1 MIGSTGISSNF
12 RLLSKGFVGALIL
25 ATGLSCSDGST
36 APASSLAG
44 DLLSGASKSVVFQ
57 HSFAEKSAAA
67 DAAAAISA
75 SASVM
80 APSSVQGFAGSHVSS
95 LVATPTYSVF
105 PVAYAP
111 ETPAVMTKIVP
122 ASDDQVTAVST
133 GGWLFN
139 FYGNNYNIVFISS
152 NGFIG
157 FRNTIGDGY
166 KGGTMP
172 DANSAPYN
180 NLVALAWTDLDPS
193 APGAS
198 YSYGI
203 SGVAPNR
210 KFVVQWTNVPEYDLA
225 ADPTRQKTPGSPLGH
240 LTGQIVLSEG
250 TNDITL
256 YTTSLDISSSFHP
269 VTQGIENFGGTEA
282 AFLPGRVQAHYSVP
296 LVNDGVRFSL
306 SHVNQPP
313 VVVAPP
319 NIAVNADQGLCSA
332 VVKPGTPT
340 VKDDAAGWSVVGARS
355 DALALDA
362 AYPAR
367 QTSITW
373 TATDAGG
380 LKGAAAQT
388 VTVKDAQAPSIN
400 APEGVSVNADRGLA
414 TASLVLNAPAA
425 SDNCG
430 SVTVVGSR
438 SDAQPMSTGF
448 PVGVTTVT
456 WKATDAAGNSASATQ
471 AVTVSG
477 NQPPT
482 ISAPDVSM
490 TTDSSFCSAKFE
502 PKPNVSDDNPNG
514 LIVVGARSDKLAV
527 NMPYPKGLT
536 TITWTVT
543 DAGGL
548 TASAVQKVSVSDK
561 EKPWISKLSDKAVGN
576 AASSASASVTVE
588 NPSAGDNC
596 KILSLKGER
605 NDGADL
611 KAPYP
616 IGTTVITWSA
626 LDSSANLRT
635 ATQSVTVLD
644 VSAPVFDVMPAMTV
658 NATSPAGAVVSFTP
672 HATDNVG
679 VAYLGCSPV
688 SGGVFP
694 IGLTTVNCVAKDAA
708 GNEAHASFTVT
719 VLGAHDQI
727 GNLMAKITAL
737 NLAPGVANPLLNQL
751 ETAYRNPGNGDS
763 HVACVKMGD
772 FLNLLQG
779 VRADALSRQSNTQ
792 FADDARRIMA
802 VMGC

>member
-1 MIGSTGISSNF
+1 MIGSTGFSSNF
-12 RLLSKGFVGALIL
+12 RLLSKGFVGALIM

-44 DLLSGASKSVVFQ
+44 DLISGAAKSVTFQ

-67 DAAAAISA
+67 DAAAAMSA
-75 SASVM
+75 ASSVV
-80 APSSVQGFAGSHVSS
+80 APSSMQGFAGSRISS
-95 LVATPTYSVF
+95 VVATPMYSVF

-122 ASDDQVTAVST
+122 AGDDQVTAVST

-166 KGGTMP
+166 KGGSIP
-172 DANSAPYN
+172 NAGDAPYN
-180 NLVALAWTDLDPS
+180 NLIALAWTDLDPS
-193 APGAS
+193 AAGAS

-203 SGVAPNR
+203 VGTAPNR

-250 TNDITL
+250 SNDITM

-269 VTQGIENFGGTEA
+269 VTQGIENFGGDEA

-296 LVNDGVRFSL
+296 LVNDGVRFSY
-306 SHVNQPP
+306 SHVNQAP
-313 VVVAPP
+313 VVVAPA
-319 NIAVNADQGLCSA
+319 NIAVNADAGLCSA
-332 VVKPGTPT
+332 VVNPGTPT
-340 VKDDAAGWSVVGARS
+340 VKDDAAGWSVVGVRS

-367 QTSITW
+367 QTAITW

-380 LKGAAAQT
+380 LKGSAAQT
-388 VTVKDAQAPSIN
+388 VTVKDAQAPTIN
-400 APEGVSVNADRGLA
+400 APAGVSVNADRGLSTA
-414 TASLVLNAPAA
+414 TVVLNAPAA

-430 SVTVVGSR
+430 NVTVVGSR

-456 WKATDAAGNSASATQ
+456 WKATDAAGNSASASQT
-471 AVTVSG
+471 VTVSG

-482 ISAPDVSM
+482 ISAPDVSLS
-490 TTDSSFCSAKFE
+490 TDSSFCSAKFE

-514 LIVVGARSDKLAV
+514 LVVVGARSDKLAV

-548 TASAVQKVSVSDK
+548 TASAVQRVTVSDRERPSIAQPANK
-561 EKPWISKLSDKAVGN
+561 SAGAT
-576 AASSASASVTVE
+576 AASANVALE
-588 NPSAGDNC
+588 NPAADDNC
-596 KILSLKGER
+596 KIVTVKGQR
-605 NDGADL
+605 NDGAAL
-611 KAPYP
+611 SAPYP

-626 LDSSANLRT
+626 VDPSLNLRT
-635 ATQSVTVLD
+635 TTQSVTVLD
-644 VSAPVFDVMPAMTV
+644 ISPPVFDAMPAMTV
-658 NATSPAGAVVSFTP
+658 NATMPSGAVVRFAP

-679 VAYLGCSPV
+679 VTYLGCSPV

-694 IGLTTVNCVAKDAA
+694 IGKSTVNCVAKDAA
-708 GNEAHASFTVT
+708 GNEAHASFDVT

-727 GNLMAKITAL
+727 GNLIAKVTAL

-751 ETAYRNPGNGDS
+751 QTAYRSPGNGDS

-772 FLNLLQG
+772 FLSLLQAA
-779 VRADALSRQSNTQ
+779 RASLPLQNSSATM
-792 FADDARRIMA
+792 ADDARRIMA